1 MSLMDCISWL
11 NVGLG
16 IGCQGVGFA
25 KSLLYVGSLGR
36 GRLRRDCIT
45 DVVGCVTRVLLAGAV
60 CCGTKRLARSPVE
73 ELVEFVYGMYGSVMI
88 FPLPRRGDCEPKNS
102 SPKDL

>member
-1 MSLMDCISWL
+1 
-11 NVGLG
+11 
-16 IGCQGVGFA
+16 
-25 KSLLYVGSLGR
+25 LYVGSLGR